1 MNSNRIGNSEL
12 VVSEICL
19 GTMTFGEQNTESEAH
34 EQLDYATANG
44 VNFID
49 AAEMYP
55 VPPRAETQG
64 LTESYV
70 GSWLKRQKRDKLVIA
85 SKVTGPGRGFQ
96 WVRNGAGANAIDLKS
111 IETALDGSL
120 RRLQTDYIDLYQIH
134 WPDRY
139 VPNFGEWSFDP
150 AKERST
156 IPIVN
161 QLEALETQVKKG
173 KIRYIG
179 LSNETPWGILEF
191 LRIAKK
197 HKLPAI
203 VSTQNA
209 YNLLNRSFESGLS
222 EVSHQ
227 ENVPLLAYSPLAF
240 GHLTGKYFQDT
251 VDSSA
256 RLSLFP
262 KFGARYEKPNV
273 PTASRAYA
281 ELAEKYNL
289 SPAVLAVAF
298 VCSRWFVASNII
310 GATNIQQ
317 LKENLTSAEVSLAPD
332 LIGEI
337 DNLHL
342 RYTNPAV

>member
-1 MNSNRIGNSEL
+1 MNSNRIGSSEL

-34 EQLDYATANG
+34 DQLDYATANG

-49 AAEMYP
+49 VAEMYP
-55 VPPRAETQG
+55 VPPKAETQG

-70 GSWLKRQKRDKLVIA
+70 GSWLKKQKREKLIIA

-96 WVRNGAGANAIDLKS
+96 WVRHGAGANAIDSKS
-111 IETALDGSL
+111 IEQALDGSL
-120 RRLQTDYIDLYQIH
+120 KRLQTDYIDLYQIH

-161 QLEALETQVKKG
+161 QLEALAAQAEKG
-173 KIRYIG
+173 KIRYVG

-191 LRIAKK
+191 LRIAKQ

-209 YNLLNRSFESGLS
+209 YNLLNRTFESGLS

-240 GHLTGKYFQDT
+240 GHLTGKYLQDT

-273 PTASRAYA
+273 QAASRAYA

-310 GATNIQQ
+310 GATNIEQ
-317 LKENLTSAEVSLAPD
+317 LKENLASAEVSLAPE
-332 LIGEI
+332 LLREI
-337 DNLHL
+337 DDLYL
-342 RYTNPAV
+342 CYTNPAV